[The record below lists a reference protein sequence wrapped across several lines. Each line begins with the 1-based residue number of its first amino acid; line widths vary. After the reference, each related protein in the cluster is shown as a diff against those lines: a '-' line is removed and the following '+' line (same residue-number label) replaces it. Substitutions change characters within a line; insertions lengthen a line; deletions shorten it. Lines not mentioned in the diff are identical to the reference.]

1 MVSRAIRAFAA
12 GAALLLAAA
21 GAAAQTVPPAVAAP
35 DAHAATGLVF
45 PPQIAN
51 ARKVRSADLGKTLGR
66 PELGYD
72 WSYQIDGQLTASV
85 YVYDA
90 GQKTIPTG
98 PDNTPVFDQFDKA
111 YTAIHQVA
119 QAGGRYEKLKPIM
132 GPAYCPV
139 GHVVFRCVTFSAVDK
154 TDKQPIH
161 TTLLVTG
168 YRNHFLKVRI
178 DWPEGTNASQQ
189 AVDRFVQTLVGVII
203 R

>member
-21 GAAAQTVPPAVAAP
+21 GAAAQTGQPAVAAP

-51 ARKVRSADLGKTLGR
+51 ARRIRSTDFGKTLGR

-72 WSYQIDGQLTASV
+72 WSYQIDGQLLASV
-85 YVYDA
+85 YVYND
-90 GQKTIPTG
+90 GVKTIPTG
-98 PDNTPVFDQFDKA
+98 AANPPVLDQFDRA
-111 YTAIHQVA
+111 YKAIHQVA
-119 QAGGRYEKLKPIM
+119 QGDGRYDRLKPIS
-132 GPAYCPV
+132 GPADCPI
-139 GHVVFRCVTFSAVDK
+139 GGVVFRCVTFSAVQK
-154 TDKQPIH
+154 TDKRPIH

-178 DWPEGTNASQQ
+178 DWPEGTNAGQRE
-189 AVDRFVQTLVGVII
+189 VDRFVQTLVGVII